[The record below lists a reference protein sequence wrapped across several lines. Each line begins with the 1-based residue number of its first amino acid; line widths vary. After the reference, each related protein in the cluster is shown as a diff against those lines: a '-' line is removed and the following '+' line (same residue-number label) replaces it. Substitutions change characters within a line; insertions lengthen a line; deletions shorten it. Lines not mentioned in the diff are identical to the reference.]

1 MRYVKLRAVMTL
13 STGSSSSSS
22 SSSNSNSNTAATA
35 THQIASR
42 TKTRTKNKSR
52 NPERMENGKCRWPW
66 QLTTDNLP
74 AFGRLSATAGRFNY
88 PLRNEQEANFKAW
101 PMTK

>member
-1 MRYVKLRAVMTL
+1 
-13 STGSSSSSS
+13 
-22 SSSNSNSNTAATA
+22 
-35 THQIASR
+35 
-42 TKTRTKNKSR
+42 
-52 NPERMENGKCRWPW
+52 MENGKCRWPW